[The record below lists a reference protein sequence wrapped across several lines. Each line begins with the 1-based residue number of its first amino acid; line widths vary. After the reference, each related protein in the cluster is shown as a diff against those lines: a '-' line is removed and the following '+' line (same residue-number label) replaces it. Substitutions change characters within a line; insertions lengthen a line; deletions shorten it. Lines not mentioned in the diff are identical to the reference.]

1 MTEKKSDFRVRRV
14 IHGTGA
20 DGQSTVLD
28 DRDAPMRLE
37 TPAFT
42 IVDLWRFNGLPTGIS
57 DDDGLPDEIE
67 LTPPP
72 GSAVFRMCSIAPD
85 EEWAGRPYEES
96 LEAIGHSDSSDGD
109 DGASGRSGHHATDTV
124 DVVVVISGEVYCV
137 TDTHETLL
145 KQGDVVVQTGNSHAW
160 SNRGKEVCKVAFV
173 MATGTRR

>member
-1 MTEKKSDFRVRRV
+1 MSEKKSDFRVRRV
-14 IHGTGA
+14 VHGTRE
-20 DGQSTVLD
+20 DGRSTVIE
-28 DRDAPMRLE
+28 DRDAPLRLE

-42 IVDLWRFNGLPTGIS
+42 IVDLWRLNGLPASITT
-57 DDDGLPDEIE
+57 DDGLPTEVE

-72 GSAVFRMCSIAPD
+72 GAAVFRMCSIAPD

-96 LEAIGHSDSSDGD
+96 LTAIGHEGSAAERGEEVK
-109 DGASGRSGHHATDTV
+109 AGHHKTDTV

-160 SNRGKEVCKVAFV
+160 SNRGTEVCKVAFV
-173 MATGTRR
+173 MATGNRS